1 MVAETDCSHYPN
13 TQPVWD
19 PVNNEVICDCLPG
32 YEWNSD
38 YTACVSVAQSM
49 VQNADCSMYP
59 NTEPVWDPVSEQVY
73 CDCSPGYEWNE
84 NYTACESIAVAQ
96 QQQQQPTQYDCSHL
110 PNSTP
115 VFDPVLKETFC
126 DCLPGYEWNRNY
138 TACVPIPK
146 KPSIDWGSI
155 IDMTVG
161 ILDAATTGSY
171 TTPSGYSTGNTNS
184 AASQPPVMHQSN
196 CNDQQQAGG
205 DAPEVHTID
214 LGQTFGTFVFDYEV
228 YTVKDQ
234 IIVTQSGRT
243 IFDSGCISGSN
254 SVALNLNGFS
264 SQVTVR
270 VNPNCD
276 GSSGTQWNFTV
287 HCPGN

>member
-1 MVAETDCSHYPN
+1 M
-13 TQPVWD
+13 
-19 PVNNEVICDCLPG
+19 G
-32 YEWNSD
+32 Y
-38 YTACVSVAQSM
+38 VV
-49 VQNADCSMYP
+49 
-59 NTEPVWDPVSEQVY
+59 EPIVY
-73 CDCSPGYEWNE
+73 CFLQFLGGY
-84 NYTACESIAVAQ
+84 YRVII
-96 QQQQQPTQYDCSHL
+96 P
-110 PNSTP
+110 
-115 VFDPVLKETFC
+115 
-126 DCLPGYEWNRNY
+126 
-138 TACVPIPK
+138 CVPIPK
-146 KPSIDWGSI
+146 KPTIDWGSI

-161 ILDAATTGSY
+161 ILDAAAISNSI
-171 TTPSGYSTGNTNS
+171 TPSGYGSGNTNS
-184 AASQPPVMHQSN
+184 AASQPAVMHQSN

-214 LGQTFGTFVFDYEV
+214 LGQTFGSFVFDYQV

-243 IFDSGCISGSN
+243 IFDSGCTSGSN